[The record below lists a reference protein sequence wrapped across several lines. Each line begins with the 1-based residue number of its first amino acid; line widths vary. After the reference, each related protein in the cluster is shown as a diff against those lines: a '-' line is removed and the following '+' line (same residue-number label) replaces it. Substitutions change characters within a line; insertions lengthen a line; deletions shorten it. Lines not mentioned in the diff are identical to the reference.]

1 MAASRFKDYNVQA
14 GVRAAY
20 DTACLRHSGKPTE
33 RSEVGDPD
41 FTSWNQTSAW
51 LRRLEALRL
60 TA

>member
-1 MAASRFKDYNVQA
+1 MAVSLAVELTTPANPPQNSLDL
-14 GVRAAY
+14 
-20 DTACLRHSGKPTE
+20 LRNLVTQI
-33 RSEVGDPD
+33 